1 MRQIIVAIVFVAS
14 LTVSAQNIRV
24 LDEIVAVV
32 GENIVMS
39 SDLEAEYAQA
49 KKDMDVYE
57 GDLKC
62 EILNQLIIQKLYLHK
77 AAVDSVYASEDRVN
91 DEVERRIQ
99 YYASQI
105 GGEKKLEQYL
115 GKTIAEYKAQMRP
128 KIEDQIVSQQIQ
140 QGLTTAV
147 KVSPTDVRNFFAN
160 IPEDSLPDFGTEVE
174 LALVTMKPK
183 PSLYAKEYAL
193 EQITKIKADIE
204 KGTYS
209 FEYAAKSNSDDK
221 GSAVNGGDLG
231 YFARGQMVGAF
242 ERAAYKLEPGKVSDI
257 VETEYGYHIL
267 QLIDRKGEKVN
278 ARHILIKPLIVN
290 SDLVSLKETMTSL
303 IKDVKNNK
311 LTMCQVSSE
320 FSTNAATKDNCG
332 FYADPSTGSQQVPA
346 DALDPQTKS
355 KMEQMKEGDFSA
367 PEQFLDVDGT
377 VGYKFYYLRKI
388 VPAHQANLKDD
399 YQKVQTLATEQKQAD
414 AIENWVADY
423 KKGVYIWIDNKYVLC
438 QELAGWKGLDK

>member
-115 GKTIAEYKAQMRP
+115 GKTIAEYKVQMRP

-183 PSLYAKEYAL
+183 PSIYAKEYAL

-221 GSAVNGGDLG
+221 GSAINGGELG

-320 FSTNAATKDNCG
+320 FSTN
-332 FYADPSTGSQQVPA
+332 
-346 DALDPQTKS
+346 ALDPQTKS

>member
-128 KIEDQIVSQQIQ
+128 KIEDQIVIPTIN
-140 QGLTTAV
+140 GLKKDNIEYKGFVFIGLIKVGDNPIVIEYNVRMGDPETEVVMPRLQTDLVALFAAMDNGTLIDANISYDTRSCATIMAVSGGYPGSYQKNKVITGLEAVNDTPNTLVFQAGTAV
-147 KVSPTDVRNFFAN
+147 GQNAVVTSGGRVLAVTAYGENISEAVITASQRLQKIEFEGMNFRR
-160 IPEDSLPDFGTEVE
+160 
-174 LALVTMKPK
+174 
-183 PSLYAKEYAL
+183 
-193 EQITKIKADIE
+193 DIGYEFE
-204 KGTYS
+204 K
-209 FEYAAKSNSDDK
+209 K
-221 GSAVNGGDLG
+221 
-231 YFARGQMVGAF
+231 
-242 ERAAYKLEPGKVSDI
+242 
-257 VETEYGYHIL
+257 
-267 QLIDRKGEKVN
+267 
-278 ARHILIKPLIVN
+278 
-290 SDLVSLKETMTSL
+290 
-303 IKDVKNNK
+303 
-311 LTMCQVSSE
+311 
-320 FSTNAATKDNCG
+320 
-332 FYADPSTGSQQVPA
+332 
-346 DALDPQTKS
+346 
-355 KMEQMKEGDFSA
+355 
-367 PEQFLDVDGT
+367 
-377 VGYKFYYLRKI
+377 
-388 VPAHQANLKDD
+388 
-399 YQKVQTLATEQKQAD
+399 
-414 AIENWVADY
+414 
-423 KKGVYIWIDNKYVLC
+423 
-438 QELAGWKGLDK
+438 

>member
-1 MRQIIVAIVFVAS
+1 
-14 LTVSAQNIRV
+14 
-24 LDEIVAVV
+24 
-32 GENIVMS
+32 
-39 SDLEAEYAQA
+39 
-49 KKDMDVYE
+49 
-57 GDLKC
+57 
-62 EILNQLIIQKLYLHK
+62 
-77 AAVDSVYASEDRVN
+77 
-91 DEVERRIQ
+91 
-99 YYASQI
+99 
-105 GGEKKLEQYL
+105 
-115 GKTIAEYKAQMRP
+115 
-128 KIEDQIVSQQIQ
+128 
-140 QGLTTAV
+140 
-147 KVSPTDVRNFFAN
+147 
-160 IPEDSLPDFGTEVE
+160 
-174 LALVTMKPK
+174 
-183 PSLYAKEYAL
+183 
-193 EQITKIKADIE
+193 
-204 KGTYS
+204 
-209 FEYAAKSNSDDK
+209 
-221 GSAVNGGDLG
+221 
-231 YFARGQMVGAF
+231 
-242 ERAAYKLEPGKVSDI
+242 
-257 VETEYGYHIL
+257 
-267 QLIDRKGEKVN
+267 VN